1 MGVEKGASDKDI
13 KNAYRKLAL
22 KWHPDKNN
30 ETEELKAKAEKKFKE
45 LNEAYAVLSDP
56 EKRRQHDLGANSEDI
71 NNGMGGMGGM
81 GGMNFGG
88 MGGGMGGI
96 DPNQI
101 F

>member
-1 MGVEKGASDKDI
+1 LGVEKGASDKDI

-30 ETEELKAKAEKKFKE
+30 ETEELKTKAEKKFKE
-45 LNEAYAVLSDP
+45 VNEAYAVLSDP
-56 EKRRQHDLGANSEDI
+56 EKRRQHDLGANSEEID
-71 NNGMGGMGGM
+71 NGMGGMGGM